1 MDMTISRRTAIKG
14 LAAALSVSF
23 SGLAAQAGET
33 LDRILSDGVL
43 TVGTNSDYRPNSFM
57 NDNNELDGFDIAVSK
72 EVAARLG
79 VDVKFV
85 TPGWEVMTAGRWA
98 GRWDMV
104 VGSMTPT
111 KARAEVLD
119 FPAIYYFSPA
129 AFAVHKTSSAEKP
142 GDLDGKIV
150 GVVSA
155 STYNRYLEHDL
166 KLDVVGM
173 PAFTYDVTPGEIRAY
188 SDVNEFDDL
197 ALGDGARLHAVL
209 QSVPV
214 IGEAVA
220 VGLPI
225 KQLGEPVFFEP
236 LALATDKGDAEL
248 NARLHNIIE
257 EMKSDGTLAKL
268 SVKWHGTDLVST
280 N

>member
-1 MDMTISRRTAIKG
+1 MTISSRTVITGFAT
-14 LAAALSVSF
+14 ALSVSF
-23 SGLAAQAGET
+23 CGLAAQAGET
-33 LDRILSDGVL
+33 LDRILNNGVL

-111 KARAEVLD
+111 KARAEILD

-129 AFAVHKTSSAEKP
+129 AFAVHKTSPAEKP
-142 GDLDGKIV
+142 GDLDGKTV

-214 IGEAVA
+214 IAEAVS

-248 NARLHNIIE
+248 NARLHDIIK
-257 EMKSDGTLAKL
+257 EMRSDGTLAKL

-280 N
+280 K

>member
-1 MDMTISRRTAIKG
+1 MQNKKRTTLIG
-14 LAAALSVSF
+14 LVATVSLSF
-23 SGLAAQAGET
+23 SGFAAVAGDT
-33 LDRILSDGVL
+33 LDRILSKGVL

-57 NDNNELDGFDIAVSK
+57 NDDNELDGFDIAVSK

-129 AFAVHKTSSAEKP
+129 AFAVHKTSTAQKVE
-142 GDLDGKIV
+142 DLNGKIV

-173 PAFTYDVTPGEIRAY
+173 PEFTYDVTPAEIRAY

-197 ALGDGARLHAVL
+197 ALGDGARIHAVL

-214 IGEAVA
+214 IAEAAA

-236 LALATDKGDAEL
+236 LALATDKGDADL
-248 NARLHNIIE
+248 NARLHDIIE
-257 EMKSDGTLAKL
+257 EMKQDGTLAKL
-268 SVKWHGTDLVST
+268 SVKWHGSDLVTT